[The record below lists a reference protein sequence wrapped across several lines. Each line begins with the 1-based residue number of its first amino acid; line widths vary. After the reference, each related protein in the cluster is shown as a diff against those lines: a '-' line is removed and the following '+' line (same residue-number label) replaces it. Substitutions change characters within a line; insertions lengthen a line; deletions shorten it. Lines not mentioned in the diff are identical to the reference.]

1 MSKQQRNSHNENE
14 ETTSINLD
22 RQRLSEAKM
31 LGNRPRVPKL
41 NEMNKMIDVYLSSF
55 KSGSSNSARSIAI
68 HCALIPLDEIDR
80 VLSSASWDLLLTGG
94 TPNASMYYEGRKK
107 RVEYLRYGVTN
118 QVEPLVFFR
127 YFYGLYDDYVEICE
141 EFRLFHNL
149 YHDRKTDK
157 YIKIDEEGNGHLVAV
172 VEPKGIQIKLKE
184 IRQFLAIKEMYL
196 SIQFDYSEYSM
207 YSLKELELEQGETHQ
222 QKNLMRWCH
231 SCGDSISD
239 RYKSFSRLF
248 GKELIEP
255 LPKSKSGFWGFAEE
269 PKKEYI
275 EFIIGVDDNGDE
287 ITNTSDPD
295 ALANN
300 FGANPDSPH
309 YLTSVH
315 FHKQVLDKY
324 YRESSKYSVE
334 DSFLSCGHLWKV
346 RIDNHHDDKVCTWLG
361 DLGRDLPYAEQ
372 QHWRLHNIP
381 PEGSVSET
389 YFRRQI
395 LALPMNSN
403 QSDHLFKQK
412 YNHLQKESEKYLG
425 WQLLQP
431 LDFRDDHHFKGLRIS
446 STDEQGDFDAL
457 VLSLTKILIDSLNQK
472 ELKKLISLEQEQN
485 LPPDQKESLKRSI
498 GCLEIALNS
507 CGVENAT
514 EHIAFLRNLQKL
526 RSTGTAHRKGSNYQK
541 IANYF
546 GLESQSLREVFA
558 GILSKALDVL
568 DYFIFLVRSRQIN
581 PEIIEQNNREKGYAI
596 LDEMVGFADFDSTD
610 GSVNHDEVI
619 YELDSKP

>member
-1 MSKQQRNSHNENE
+1 MS
-14 ETTSINLD
+14 IDLD

-31 LGNRPRVPKL
+31 LGNMPRVPKL
-41 NEMNKMIDVYLSSF
+41 NEMNKMIDVYFSAF
-55 KSGSSNSARSIAI
+55 KSGNSNSDRSIAI

-80 VLSSASWDLLLTGG
+80 VLSSPSWDLLLTGG
-94 TPNASMYYEGRKK
+94 MPNASMYYEGGER

-118 QVEPLVFFR
+118 QIEPLVFFR
-127 YFYGLYDDYVEICE
+127 DFYGLYDNYMEISE

-172 VEPKGIQIKLKE
+172 VEPNRIQMRLKE

-196 SIQFDYSEYSM
+196 SIQFDYNEYST
-207 YSLKELELEQGETHQ
+207 YYLKELGVEQGETHQ
-222 QKNLMRWCH
+222 QKKFMRWCH
-231 SCGDSISD
+231 GCGDSISD
-239 RYKSFSRLF
+239 RYKSLSRLV
-248 GKELIEP
+248 GKQLIEP
-255 LPKSKSGFWGFAEE
+255 LPKSKSGLWGFAEE
-269 PKKEYI
+269 PKKEYVD
-275 EFIIGVDDNGDE
+275 FIIGVDENGDE

-309 YLTSVH
+309 YLTPVH
-315 FHKQVLDKY
+315 FRKQILEKY

-334 DSFLSCGHLWKV
+334 DSFLSCGYLWKV
-346 RIDNHHDDKVCTWLG
+346 RIDNHHNDKVCAWLG
-361 DLGRDLPYAEQ
+361 DLGRDFPYTEQ
-372 QHWRLHNIP
+372 QHWRLYNIP
-381 PEGSVSET
+381 PEGGVSET

-395 LALPMNSN
+395 LALPTNSD
-403 QSDHLFKQK
+403 QSEHLFKQR

-431 LDFRDDHHFKGLRIS
+431 LDFRDEHHFKSLRIS

-485 LPPDQKESLKRSI
+485 LTPDQKESFKRSI
-498 GCLEIALNS
+498 GCLEIVLSS
-507 CGVENAT
+507 CGVEDAAD
-514 EHIAFLRNLQKL
+514 HIAFLRKLQSL
-526 RSTGTAHRKGSNYQK
+526 RSTGSAHLKGSKYQK
-541 IANYF
+541 IAKDF
-546 GLESQSLREVFA
+546 GIESKGLRAVFA
-558 GILSKALDVL
+558 GILSKAVDVL

-581 PEIIEQNNREKGYAI
+581 PEIIEQNNRERGYAI
-596 LDEMVGFADFDSTD
+596 LGKMIGFAESDSTD